1 MRIEMTMTEVDEER
15 WAYLQST
22 VRTEY
27 EIQEGA
33 TRVCLTFSHGEE
45 ERHVEMSMGSAVG
58 LLMGLGMVGVTREL
72 RNALAKLRPV
82 DLPTFLDQVRR
93 QADPARPFLPTPD
106 MVRNLSSKEA
116 VDLAKLINQPCE
128 HDSPVVSYEAS
139 QFDGAPPVRTHK
151 DGCQSYGPYAKP
163 EEYSP
168 PLAETYDPA
177 TGRYTI
183 DPDKA

>member
-58 LLMGLGMVGVTREL
+58 LMMGLGMVGVTREL

-93 QADPARPFLPTPD
+93 QADPSLPLLPTPD

-116 VDLAKLINQPCE
+116 ADLVKLINQPCE
-128 HDSPVVSYEAS
+128 HDSPAVSFNPS

-151 DGCQSYGPYAKP
+151 DGCQSYGPYTKS
-163 EEYSP
+163 EEGS
-168 PLAETYDPA
+168 
-177 TGRYTI
+177 TGPSYGAGPGEGR
-183 DPDKA
+183 